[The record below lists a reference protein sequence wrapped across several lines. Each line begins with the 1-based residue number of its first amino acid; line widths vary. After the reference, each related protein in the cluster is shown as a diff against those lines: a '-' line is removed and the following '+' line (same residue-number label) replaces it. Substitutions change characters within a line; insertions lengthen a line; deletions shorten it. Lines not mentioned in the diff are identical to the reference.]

1 MNTQALSNAPT
12 GVASA
17 SLALLGFVRQQ
28 PSHGYDIYRQLSQSP
43 ELRLIWR
50 MKQSRLYA
58 LLARLEEAG
67 LLWATAEAQ
76 DGRPPRKVFHLT
88 ERGAATFDAWLTE
101 PVAQPREIRLE
112 FMLKLYFAL
121 QEGQET
127 AARLIERQ
135 RAVCAGWLVDK
146 GGAAGAPFAQAVTA
160 YRRAHVRAIGEWLDE
175 LRVTNYELRMKSD

>member
-1 MNTQALSNAPT
+1 MNTQSLSNIPT
-12 GVASA
+12 DVASA

-43 ELRLIWR
+43 ELRPVWR

-58 LLARLEEAG
+58 LLARLEEGG
-67 LLWATAEAQ
+67 LLRATAEAQ

-88 ERGAATFDAWLTE
+88 ETGAAAFDAWLTE
-101 PVAQPREIRLE
+101 PVAQPRDIRLE

-121 QEGQET
+121 QDGGET

-146 GGAAGAPFAQAVTA
+146 GSVGGAPFAQAVTA
-160 YRRAHVRAIGEWLDE
+160 YRRAHVRAIGAWLDG
-175 LRVTNYELRMKSD
+175 LQG

>member
-1 MNTQALSNAPT
+1 MSYILNTNTQPLSNTPEALAT
-12 GVASA
+12 G

-43 ELRLIWR
+43 ELRPVWR

-67 LLWATAEAQ
+67 LLRATAEAQ

-88 ERGAATFDAWLTE
+88 AAGAAAFDAWLTE
-101 PVAQPREIRLE
+101 PVAQPRDIRLE

-121 QEGQET
+121 QAGGET
-127 AARLIERQ
+127 AARLVERQ

-146 GGAAGAPFAQAVTA
+146 GEAADAPFARAVA
-160 YRRAHVRAIGEWLDE
+160 SYRQAHVRAIGEWLDG
-175 LRVTNYELRMKSD
+175 LQV